1 MRVSR
6 IRITNI
12 MGLEELEIV
21 EPGALTVI
29 EARNGRGKTSALEA
43 IRSVIDGGTDATLL
57 RNGAEEGEVVL
68 VLDDET
74 VIRKR
79 ITAKGA
85 TLTVNRPDVGSVGA
99 PKKYVDA
106 LFNALSVNPIAFISL
121 PEKEQA
127 RAFLE
132 AIPLELDRGEVEAAV
147 AGLVDVRT
155 SDFNAHALDT
165 LDALHKR
172 IFEERT
178 GVNREAK
185 SKRATI
191 EQLSASLPEDAPEG
205 EGDIVTLEEQR
216 GDLSSALDGKVR
228 EIQQAKAEQLDA
240 VRAAT
245 EAKIEEIH
253 AKAEAEREKIRDAAD
268 AEIRAVEDGASPELD
283 RLTDAIIVARERL
296 KTQAAA
302 ANTRQVVAGFTEEC
316 EALTARSQGLTEAL
330 ARLDT
335 LKLSLAT
342 RLPIKGV
349 EVRDGVLFKGDV
361 PFRRLNKAEQV
372 KVAIRLAQIR
382 AGEVPLVCVDGIE
395 ALDGETFEA
404 FKRNAAEAGL
414 QFIVTRVTPE
424 QDAPDGLG
432 VERVGELAHA

>member
-29 EARNGRGKTSALEA
+29 EARNGKGKTSALEA

-79 ITAKGA
+79 ITAKGS
-85 TLTVNRPDVGSVGA
+85 TLTVNRPDVGMIGS

-147 AGLVDVRT
+147 AGLVDVRP
-155 SDFNAHALDT
+155 SDCNGHALDT

-172 IFEERT
+172 LFDERT
-178 GVNREAK
+178 GINREAK
-185 SKRATI
+185 SKRATV
-191 EQLSASLPEDAPEG
+191 EQLSASLPAEEG
-205 EGDIVTLEEQR
+205 EAVAIDFLEEERRALAAALHERTRAIEVKATEQLNAVQQR
-216 GDLSSALDGKVR
+216 L
-228 EIQQAKAEQLDA
+228 AEQI
-240 VRAAT
+240 
-245 EAKIEEIH
+245 EALRV
-253 AKAEAEREKIRDAAD
+253 EAEVARDGIRAAAD
-268 AEIRAVEDGASPELD
+268 ADVRAIEAESSPELD
-283 RLTDAIIVARERL
+283 RLTDAIGAARERM
-296 KTQAAA
+296 KAEAAA
-302 ANTRQVVAGFTEEC
+302 ANTRQVVAGMAAEADQLTVRSQ
-316 EALTARSQGLTEAL
+316 ALTAAL
-330 ARLDT
+330 ARLDA
-335 LKLSLAT
+335 LKLSLA
-342 RLPIKGV
+342 RSLPIKGV

-372 KVAIRLAQIR
+372 KLAIRLAQVR

-404 FKRNAAEAGL
+404 FKTNAAAANL
-414 QFIVTRVTPE
+414 QFIVTRVSPE

-432 VERVGELAHA
+432 VERIRELAHA